1 MIKVA
6 YSKAKEGGGLPRGC
20 GEERRRKSE
29 EKREITGVGDHEKSQ
44 VEVEEGKVGEV
55 GDGVDSRLKG
65 D

>member
-6 YSKAKEGGGLPRGC
+6 YSKAKEGGGLPSGG

-29 EKREITGVGDHEKSQ
+29 EKREIMGVGDHEKSQ